1 MLFVRKVSF
10 RTLFFSLASFF
21 SIINIILNNLYIT
34 YLFIIYE
41 ENVVEMDG
49 RDSWELDYVRKDVM
63 GRNNAEDS
71 HEGTEKKG
79 ETPLFHLSL
88 SIIPLSRQSFFLLFF
103 SFFFLPAMRL
113 SAEETFHPV
122 LEFSAR
128 ARTVM
133 TDST

>member
-1 MLFVRKVSF
+1 M
-10 RTLFFSLASFF
+10 
-21 SIINIILNNLYIT
+21 
-34 YLFIIYE
+34 
-41 ENVVEMDG
+41 EMDG

-103 SFFFLPAMRL
+103 SFFFTRNAALRRGDIPPRPGIFCT
-113 SAEETFHPV
+113 SED
-122 LEFSAR
+122 R
-128 ARTVM
+128 
-133 TDST
+133 DD